1 MIVAPEKNLNSLSRE
16 FQLYSSYKI
25 LDQILLEGMFT
36 GLGDLSLVI
45 DPRSNICH
53 SAPEKTAD
61 AISSNLIQENN
72 AIFPRMSKISTK

>member
-1 MIVAPEKNLNSLSRE
+1 MEC
-16 FQLYSSYKI
+16 
-25 LDQILLEGMFT
+25 MFT

-72 AIFPRMSKISTK
+72 VIFPRMSQMHVIHVIQAYKKRYLSKRIEPPNIISMFF